1 MLKEIR
7 ERLEGQGLVEYAL
20 ILILVVIVVIV
31 VLALLGPATG
41 NVFSIVV
48 GALTYD
54 ENDALPELPPDE
66 PPPECY
72 GSLLLPALIGITG
85 LGVGFSYLMPRKTP
99 GDAGPPPGAQI

>member
-1 MLKEIR
+1 VNVLKEIR

-20 ILILVVIVVIV
+20 ILILVAVVVIV
-31 VLALLGPATG
+31 VLALIGPAIG

-48 GALTYD
+48 GALTYN
-54 ENDALPELPPDE
+54 ENDALPQ

-85 LGVGFSYLMPRKTP
+85 LGVGFSHLLPRKAPT
-99 GDAGPPPGAQI
+99 DADPLPGAAV